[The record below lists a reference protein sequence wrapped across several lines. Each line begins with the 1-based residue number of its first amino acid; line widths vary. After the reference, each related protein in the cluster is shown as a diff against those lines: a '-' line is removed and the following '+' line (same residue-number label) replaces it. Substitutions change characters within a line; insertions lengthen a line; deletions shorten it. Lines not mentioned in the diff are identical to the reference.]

1 MMTGGEEKIRIAAVV
16 GPTASGKSALSV
28 ALAERMNAEI
38 LSCDSMQIYRR
49 MEIGTAK
56 PTPEEQGGIVH
67 HLLDFVDPET
77 PFSAGDYVSAAE
89 ECLDGVLA
97 RGKTPLF
104 CGGTGLYL
112 EAFLRGGLP
121 AQETDPAI
129 RAELTR
135 FVETEGKEALYARLA
150 EIDPEAAARTHPNN
164 VRRVM
169 RSLEICLSEGTEGR
183 TKTELD
189 RGNSTYS
196 ERYLPTVVGLAWS
209 REALRERISRRVDLM
224 LRNGLLEETERLLR
238 EGVFEVSETAA
249 QAIGY
254 KELLPYLRGETTLDA
269 AVERLKIATR
279 QYAKRQMT
287 WFRAHGNVHWIE
299 MDPKGYGADTLNGAL
314 NFEEI
319 VNNAAKVFRDAGFC
333 VIIE

>member
-1 MMTGGEEKIRIAAVV
+1 MTNNNEPIRIGAIV
-16 GPTASGKSALSV
+16 GPTASGKSALAV

-56 PTPEEQGGIVH
+56 PTLAEQGGIVH

-77 PFSAGDYVSAAE
+77 PFSAADYVSAAE
-89 ECLDGVLA
+89 QCLDNLLE

-121 AQETDPAI
+121 ARETDPAL
-129 RAELTR
+129 REELTR
-135 FVETEGKEALYARLA
+135 FVTEYGKEALYARLS
-150 EIDPEAAARTHPNN
+150 EIDPEAASKTHPNN

-169 RSLEICLSEGTEGR
+169 RSLEICLTEGSEGK
-183 TKTELD
+183 TKSELD
-189 RGNSTYS
+189 RENSDYS
-196 ERYLPTVVGLAWS
+196 PRYAPTVVGLAWS
-209 REALRERISRRVDLM
+209 REALWERISLRVDLM

-238 EGVFEVSETAA
+238 EGVFDVSETAA

-254 KELLPYLRGETTLDA
+254 KELLPYLRGEATLET
-269 AVERLKIATR
+269 AVERLKISTR

-299 MDPKGYGADTLNGAL
+299 MDPPGQGLHRF

-319 VNNAAKVFRDAGFC
+319 VNNAAKVFREAGFC
-333 VIIE
+333 VII